1 MVVLTECTDS
11 VSVFLQLYCLTI
23 DVTGSMDVL
32 VNALFILMTML
43 TMGVAGSMDIVINA
57 QLFILPVISCRKV

>member
-11 VSVFLQLYCLTI
+11 VTI
-23 DVTGSMDVL
+23 LSDNRCNRKYGCSSECS
-32 VNALFILMTML
+32 NSLFILMTML